1 MATRTHSPELLDRL
15 TALLPEMEQTL
26 GETVTRISLNIE
38 DWAPPHPRRLSLGHP
53 VRLEWFHT
61 LAPGT
66 VTFGHGSGPRT
77 TLYVSPSEV
86 PS

>member
-1 MATRTHSPELLDRL
+1 MATRTHSPDVRDGL
-15 TALLPEMEQTL
+15 TELLPEMEQTL
-26 GETVTRISLNIE
+26 GEPVTRISLNIE
-38 DWAPPHPRRLSLGHP
+38 DWALPHPRRLTLGHP
-53 VRLEWFHT
+53 VRLGWFHT

-77 TLYVSPSEV
+77 TLHVTPTEV